1 MKFEEAYDAFRPR
14 MSKEEL
20 EAAITPPNG
29 AEIHEM
35 LDALD
40 RRGANCDRMQNIVI
54 EYLVNMVNDLHKRV
68 SELEREEE

>member
-20 EAAITPPNG
+20 ESAITPPNG

-68 SELEREEE
+68 SELERKEE